1 MSVLQHAL
9 ILAAGRGSRLGE
21 MTEAL
26 PKGLVELGG
35 RPLLHWQ
42 IDALRQA
49 GLTELGIV
57 RGYRAEALN
66 LPQVHNFEN
75 PRWAQTQMVQS
86 LACAEEWLTRYPCLL
101 SYADIL
107 TSSAC
112 LKSLAASEGE
122 LVISS
127 NLGWRSI
134 WQARFA
140 DPLSD
145 VESFKT
151 NGQGQL
157 LEIGAKA
164 SHLAEIEGQY
174 MGLLK
179 ITPLAWSWIT
189 ALLTKL
195 EPEQADRLD
204 MTSLLQAL
212 LKQGYPVQVM
222 AVNEP
227 WLEIDTPEDLALYRQ
242 SLQDGK
248 LSLPMSGPVL
258 W

>member
-1 MSVLQHAL
+1 MNIPQHAL

-42 IDALRQA
+42 MDALRQA
-49 GLTELGIV
+49 GIQELGIV
-57 RGYRAEALN
+57 RGYRAEALD
-66 LPQVHNFEN
+66 LAGVQTFDN
-75 PRWAQTQMVQS
+75 PRWQQTQMVQS
-86 LACAEEWLTRYPCLL
+86 LACAAEWLETFPCLL

-107 TSSAC
+107 TSAAC
-112 LKSLAASEGE
+112 LAALAEAPGE

-127 NLGWRSI
+127 NQNWRAL

-145 VESFKT
+145 AESFKT

-157 LEIGAKA
+157 LEIGSRAH
-164 SHLAEIEGQY
+164 SLDEIEGQY

-179 ITPLAWSWIT
+179 ITPVAWGWIAATLA
-189 ALLTKL
+189 AM
-195 EPEQADRLD
+195 PPVQADRLD
-204 MTSLLQAL
+204 MTSLLMAL
-212 LKQGYPVQVM
+212 LQQGYPVQVL
-222 AVNEP
+222 AVDAP

-242 SLQDGK
+242 HLTEGQ
-248 LSLPMSGPVL
+248 LVLPM
-258 W
+258 